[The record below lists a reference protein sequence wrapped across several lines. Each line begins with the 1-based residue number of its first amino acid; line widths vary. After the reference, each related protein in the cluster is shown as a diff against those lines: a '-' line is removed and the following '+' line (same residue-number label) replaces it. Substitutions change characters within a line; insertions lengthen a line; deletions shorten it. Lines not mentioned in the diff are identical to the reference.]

1 MIMNGTDIPT
11 DSVTRLLTLK
21 SNELNKKF
29 DMSMATIDL
38 TNPDDVK
45 LFTEIKLAK
54 ETIDWAKSAKSKSEY
69 NIIKDM
75 LKK

>member
-1 MIMNGTDIPT
+1 MSGTDMPI
-11 DSVTRLLTLK
+11 DGITRLLTQK
-21 SNELNKKF
+21 SNEINKKF
-29 DMSMATIDL
+29 DVTLATIDL

-54 ETIDWAKSAKSKSEY
+54 ETIDWAQSAKSKSEY